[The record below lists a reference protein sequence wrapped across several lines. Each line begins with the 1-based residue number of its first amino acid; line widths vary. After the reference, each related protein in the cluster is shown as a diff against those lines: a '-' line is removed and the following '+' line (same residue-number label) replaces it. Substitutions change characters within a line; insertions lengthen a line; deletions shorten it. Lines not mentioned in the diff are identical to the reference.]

1 MARTKIEPTVKTP
14 EEQLIELIPKYAMNK
29 NEMDSYKKLV
39 DKDNLQIKDLMK
51 QASLNEFIVSD
62 LRAAR
67 TVAYRKD
74 INEEAMIE
82 KIKALGIKGIVKKRE
97 YIDTDALENAMYHG
111 KVNPEKLAD
120 CIETKE
126 VVTLKITRV
135 KG

>member
-1 MARTKIEPTVKTP
+1 MARAKIEPTVKTP

-62 LRAAR
+62 FRAAR
-67 TVAYRKD
+67 TVAYRKN

-82 KIKALGIKGIVKKRE
+82 KIKALGIRGIVKKRE

>member
-1 MARTKIEPTVKTP
+1 
-14 EEQLIELIPKYAMNK
+14 
-29 NEMDSYKKLV
+29 
-39 DKDNLQIKDLMK
+39 MK

-62 LRAAR
+62 FRAAR
-67 TVAYRKD
+67 TVAYRKN

-82 KIKALGIKGIVKKRE
+82 KIKALGIRGIVKKRE

>member
-1 MARTKIEPTVKTP
+1 MARAKIEPAVKTP
-14 EEQLIELIPKYAMNK
+14 EEQLVELIPKYAMNK

-62 LRAAR
+62 FRAAR
-67 TVAYRKD
+67 TVAYRKN

-82 KIKALGIKGIVKKRE
+82 KIKALGIRGIVKKRE